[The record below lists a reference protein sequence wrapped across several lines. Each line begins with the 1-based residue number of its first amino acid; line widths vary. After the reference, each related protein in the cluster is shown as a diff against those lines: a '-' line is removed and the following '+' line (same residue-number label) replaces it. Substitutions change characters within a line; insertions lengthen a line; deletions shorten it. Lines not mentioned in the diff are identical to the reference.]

1 MKKILQTLSGHM
13 SPHRFLLHVAVLAIH
28 YSSWGQGLYNQS
40 NLYINEVNI
49 YVDGEIDNSGLLI
62 NDGLIGVSQ
71 DWTNQGIYRGKGALE
86 VYGNTPQRITHND
99 RLQKLL
105 VKGWG
110 TKFIRGS
117 LSITNELH
125 LIQGI
130 LEVPEKNELSLN
142 EKAIVYGG
150 SKESYVEGALA
161 VEGTGYKFFPLGKNG
176 TYAPIEFLD
185 VKGITA
191 KYSVEAFENA
201 PVITLE
207 NTIVKNGLYWQRKD
221 IAGQFGGSAVALEF
235 DPSHFIDINK
245 MIMVAG
251 SDWKAP
257 FYSIDDVEHSQERD
271 QLRTRTLVTAPII
284 MLGEISEDWAES
296 DFYFSNALSPNA
308 SNIEN
313 QKVKIFGDRL
323 DDENFHFEV
332 FNRWGSL
339 MYENSSLESM
349 KTNGWDGRGL
359 NGDHLISGPYPYRL
373 IAYDKKGKRLEK
385 KGVISILY

>member
-1 MKKILQTLSGHM
+1 MKKMIRNLSGLM
-13 SPHRFLLHVAVLAIH
+13 SPHRFLLFMGVLTIH
-28 YSSWGQGLYNQS
+28 YSSRGQGLYNQS

-71 DWTNQGIYRGKGALE
+71 DWTNQGVYRGKGALE
-86 VYGNTPQRITHND
+86 VYGNTPQRIVHND
-99 RLQKLL
+99 KLQKLL

-117 LSITNELH
+117 LNITDELH

-150 SKESYVEGALA
+150 SKESYVEGAMT

-185 VKGITA
+185 VKGTTA
-191 KYSVEAFENA
+191 KYSVEVFENA
-201 PVITLE
+201 PVITVE

-221 IAGQFGGSAVALEF
+221 IVGEFGGAAVALEF

-245 MIMVAG
+245 MILVAG
-251 SDWKAP
+251 SDWNTP
-257 FYSIDDVEHSQERD
+257 FLAIEDVELSQEKD
-271 QLRTRTLVTAPII
+271 QLRTRNLVTAPII
-284 MLGEISEDWAES
+284 MLAEISEDWAEA
-296 DFYFSNALSPNA
+296 DFYFSNALSPKA

-313 QKVKIFGDRL
+313 QKAKIFGDRL
-323 DDENFHFEV
+323 DDENFRFEV

-339 MYENSSLESM
+339 VYENSSLESM
-349 KTNGWDGRGL
+349 KTNGWDGRSL

-373 IAYDKKGKRLEK
+373 IAYDKTGKRFER

>member
-1 MKKILQTLSGHM
+1 MKKKLRNLSSLM
-13 SPHRFLLHVAVLAIH
+13 SPHRFLLFMGVLTIH

-71 DWTNQGIYRGKGALE
+71 DWTNQGLYRGKGALE

-99 RLQKLL
+99 KLQKLL

-117 LSITNELH
+117 LNITDELH
-125 LIQGI
+125 LIQGN

-142 EKAIVYGG
+142 EKAIVHGG
-150 SKESYVEGALA
+150 SKESYVEGAMT

-176 TYAPIEFLD
+176 IYAPIEFLD
-185 VKGITA
+185 VKGTTA
-191 KYSVEAFENA
+191 KYSVEVLENA
-201 PVITLE
+201 PVITVE

-221 IAGQFGGSAVALEF
+221 IVGHFGGSAVALEF

-245 MIMVAG
+245 MILVAG
-251 SDWKAP
+251 SDWNTP
-257 FYSIDDVEHSQERD
+257 FLAIEDVELSQEKD
-271 QLRTRTLVTAPII
+271 QLRTRNLVTAPII
-284 MLGEISEDWAES
+284 MLGEFSEDWAEA
-296 DFYFSNALSPNA
+296 DFYFSNALSPKA
-308 SNIEN
+308 SNVEN
-313 QKVKIFGDRL
+313 QKAKIFGDRL
-323 DDENFHFEV
+323 DDENFQFEV

-339 MYENSSLESM
+339 VYENNSLENM
-349 KTNGWDGRGL
+349 KTSGWDGRGL

-373 IAYDKKGKRLEK
+373 IAYDKTGKRLEK